1 MAKPLQYAVCWTVV
15 KPDAARTITLSQPS
29 LTQALELARDLWAR
43 HTRDGDGISV
53 AVTTPAGNTL
63 VDWHADATPF

>member
-1 MAKPLQYAVCWTVV
+1 MAKPLQYVVCWTVR
-15 KPDAARTITLSQPS
+15 KPDSARTVT
-29 LTQALELARDLWAR
+29 LTQHSLGEALELARDLWAR
-43 HTRDGDGISV
+43 HTKEGDGISV